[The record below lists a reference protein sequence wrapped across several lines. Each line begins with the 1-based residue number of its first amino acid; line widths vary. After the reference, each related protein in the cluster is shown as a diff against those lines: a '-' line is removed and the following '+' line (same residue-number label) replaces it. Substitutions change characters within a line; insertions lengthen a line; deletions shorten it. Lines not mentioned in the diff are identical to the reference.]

1 MRGIPRRFPSADKGG
16 DTPAGIPEKSEKN
29 TAQLPRKLSQER
41 NADEWRTWNTQEL
54 NVKYV

>member
-1 MRGIPRRFPSADKGG
+1 MRGIPWRFPSADRGG
-16 DTPAGIPEKSEKN
+16 DTPTGIPEKSEK
-29 TAQLPRKLSQER
+29 TAKLPRKLSQER